1 MVVSSEV
8 SDRALTRDD
17 FRPRAGPRA
26 GPPVKKSTG
35 PGRGPARLK
44 KNETGRA
51 IGPGRA
57 DFIMK
62 LNLSLDFLKT
72 LFPLFFDKFF
82 LTRPSNAIQ

>member
-51 IGPGRA
+51 